1 MRIVAEEKS
10 EHHPLSSPSPP
21 FFKSSAG
28 TWKADLVTAP
38 PQGSIHQLATQH
50 RLQMMQEKA
59 KKGGVDQRLRGRQL
73 WRFRQHLLETDPAS
87 EKLAA
92 METADPGLAFLD
104 YLGWDT
110 ASPDEHEEKLLPSW
124 DGEGLGRF
132 GTWINGTFSK
142 TWRRDWEK
150 QGRPKRSATEEDPG
164 PQDPLSSYVTGE
176 GGSTAIGSGTGGGDD
191 AVQHDGG
198 LVTATCRTGGDG
210 GGEEDAEGS
219 RSKPPCHP
227 PMDATPSPSSGACK
241 RPLPITRLQTQ
252 TQSQGLEKPSQH
264 PTNAHLSRNLRDL
277 SISSPLVRHPDE
289 DGQWLRYD
297 AAECGARAQLL
308 EDDGLFPPGLRPGV
322 SGWSQD
328 RLVRWTQEQQQEQE
342 GQSTAT
348 TNHVLGLAQEEA
360 CPPPKH
366 RNVPGVLG
374 REAGGPYRS
383 ADVTGWSAGRLQN
396 FYEFYRTVYRA
407 GDKK

>member
-164 PQDPLSSYVTGE
+164 PQDPLSSYVAGE

-219 RSKPPCHP
+219 R
-227 PMDATPSPSSGACK
+227 M
-241 RPLPITRLQTQ
+241 
-252 TQSQGLEKPSQH
+252 
-264 PTNAHLSRNLRDL
+264 
-277 SISSPLVRHPDE
+277 RHPDE

-308 EDDGLFPPGLRPGV
+308 EDDGLFPPGLRPRV